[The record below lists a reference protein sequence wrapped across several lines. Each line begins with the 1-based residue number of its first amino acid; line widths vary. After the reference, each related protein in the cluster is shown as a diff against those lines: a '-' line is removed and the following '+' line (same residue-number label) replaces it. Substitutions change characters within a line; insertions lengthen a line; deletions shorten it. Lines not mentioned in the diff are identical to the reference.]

1 MAALRLSLGVLL
13 LAAVSALGKPFP
25 FETVE
30 LTQADARRFPAIG
43 FGNRETTPHR
53 ASTTRHC
60 RAWPGNHDWPS
71 DLEWKQLNSSLGGAL
86 LRPFPAASACYQG
99 DYYNET
105 TCRWLLDQSR
115 RTHFWIEEPLS
126 TLTQWPQGSTCPLVL
141 DAQGTCTR
149 GGFPEYVVNA
159 TTVKHIQAAVN
170 FARNKNVR
178 LVIKNTGHDFGGR
191 SMGAGSLSI
200 WVHNLKD
207 FEFIPE
213 YTIGP
218 YSGMAVRVGAGVE
231 SWEHFNHMAAYNIS
245 VVSPGGG
252 TVGSVGGWVSV
263 AGHGSLTSKYGLG
276 ADQVLSINIVTP
288 DGKFLTVDPHKNK
301 DLWWALRGGGPSTF
315 GVITSVVLKAYP
327 PISMTSASLAFAVN
341 PSLNNTTPP
350 TDPNALAD
358 LTSFWDGVSLAYRYC
373 THVIAAG
380 GYCFSYIY
388 PQGNSSF
395 RFTSSQLIPNITA
408 PAYRAL
414 LQPLYTELSARHN
427 IPVALPTTITSSLY
441 AGNGQ
446 RTGAGDFP
454 VNTRYR
460 SRLFP
465 AHIWRNDTAWDAV
478 FAAIRAGVE
487 EGGYDFH
494 GIGYSPTTEIAGW
507 PGADSAV
514 NPAWRKTA
522 LHAIFMEV
530 VPVGLSAAQAR
541 AADARVQAYVARWQ
555 ALMPGVGAYMNEGD
569 PAEPE
574 WQARFYGEKYAR
586 LLEVKRRWDPWGVF
600 WASTTVGSEEWEVV
614 TEDGYPM
621 GQNGRLCRVG
631 KRV

>member
-1 MAALRLSLGVLL
+1 MATYKRELFCGAETTVGIFRVESSSTAYVVMGALRVSLGLLL
-13 LAAVSALGKPFP
+13 LAALSASGKTFP
-25 FETVE
+25 FEAVT
-30 LTQADARRFPAIG
+30 LTEGEARSFPAIG
-43 FGNRETTPHR
+43 FGDREAAPPWSSTTPG
-53 ASTTRHC
+53 C
-60 RAWPGNHDWPS
+60 RAWPGSHDWPS
-71 DLEWKQLNSSLGGAL
+71 NLEWKQLNKTLGGAL

-99 DYYNET
+99 DNYNET
-105 TCRWLLDQSR
+105 TCRWLIDESR

-141 DAQGTCTR
+141 NAEGTCTR

-159 TTVKHIQAAVN
+159 STVKHIQAAVN
-170 FARNKNVR
+170 FARNKNIR

-213 YTIGP
+213 YTVGP

-231 SWEHFNHMAAYNIS
+231 SWEHFNHMAANNIS
-245 VVSPGGG
+245 VVAPGGG
-252 TVGSVGGWVSV
+252 TVGAVGGWIAV

-276 ADQVLSINIVTP
+276 ADQALSINVVTA
-288 DGKFLTVDPHKNK
+288 DGRFLTVDPNKHK
-301 DLWWALRGGGPSTF
+301 DLWWALRGGGPN
-315 GVITSVVLKAYP
+315 P
-327 PISMTSASLAFAVN
+327 NSL
-341 PSLNNTTPP
+341 
-350 TDPNALAD
+350 TDLA
-358 LTSFWDGVSLAYRYC
+358 SFWSGVSLAYRYC
-373 THVIAAG
+373 TNIIAAG

-388 PQGNSSF
+388 PLGNSSF

-414 LQPLYTELSARHN
+414 LQPLYTQLSTFHN
-427 IPVALPTTITSSLY
+427 IPVTLPTTITPSLY

-454 VNTRYR
+454 INTRYR

-465 AHIWRNDTAWDAV
+465 ARVWQNDTAWAEV
-478 FAAIRAGVE
+478 FSAIQAGVE
-487 EGGYDFH
+487 EGGYNFH
-494 GIGYSPTTEIAGW
+494 GIAYSPTAAIAGW

-514 NPAWRKTA
+514 NPAWRNTA

-541 AADARVQAYVARWQ
+541 AADARVQAYVDRWQ
-555 ALMPGVGAYMNEGD
+555 ALMPEAGAYMNEGD

-574 WQARFYGEKYAR
+574 WQERFYGDKYPR
-586 LLEVKRRWDPWGVF
+586 LVEVKRRWDPWGVF
-600 WASTTVGSEEWEVV
+600 WASNTVGGEGWEVV
-614 TEDGYPM
+614 TADGYPM

-631 KRV
+631 KGV